1 MVDAT
6 LFPLDMPDP
15 ESVPNSPNGDLH
27 MGSPSSPPV
36 PQITLTR
43 ANDTHSRPST
53 STQLPTPSPHSPH
66 SLSPTLGRPSTTA
79 SNSPPP
85 LPLTRDLL
93 QRKNKL
99 DALLRDGNRQTQPR
113 QYPTQTPIMTFGTD
127 SNIMVDERVTAGLG
141 ISTPTPTSA
150 GLGISTPQQQ
160 QHTTTASNVRHRRH
174 STRPSISTNMATIM
188 DHEKRSG
195 NRKTPPASPHITN
208 EFYSWIHDIDLKA
221 PPGHSTS
228 IKDHIMMFSGYSS
241 RATSRSASSIHNSIF
256 DEKKDMYYADTTTPS
271 ISPPPYS
278 QYHSSPMHHVPDLI
292 RPHYGHQLLSYFFE
306 AAKRVVN
313 LRGPE
318 EIDDLLQSN
327 GISPPSSSS
336 SYPRTPRRHHRD
348 DHDYYHPEP
357 SLQKRISNG
366 TSFDK
371 RSVFSS
377 PALSLADAPSSLA
390 GPGVVG
396 GGQLDKR
403 SLYSDYPSTAKQ
415 ESRHTAMSLKE
426 MPPIIPPPASSSS
439 SSSSPSGPLGGN
451 SLCMFTPNNRIRR
464 YLWHNVIQSW

>member
-1 MVDAT
+1 MVHGP

-36 PQITLTR
+36 PQITLTK
-43 ANDTHSRPST
+43 ANDTHSSQPST

-66 SLSPTLGRPSTTA
+66 SLSPTLGRPSTA

-99 DALLRDGNRQTQPR
+99 DALLRNGQGPTQPR
-113 QYPTQTPIMTFGTD
+113 HYQNQTPIMTFGTD
-127 SNIMVDERVTAGLG
+127 SNIVVDERVTAGLG
-141 ISTPTPTSA
+141 ISTP
-150 GLGISTPQQQ
+150 GLGISTPTPTSTLQ
-160 QHTTTASNVRHRRH
+160 QHEMPSRHTTSSVRHRRH
-174 STRPSISTNMATIM
+174 STRPSISTNMTTIM
-188 DHEKRSG
+188 DHEKRSN
-195 NRKTPPASPHITN
+195 NRKTPPSSPHITN
-208 EFYSWIHDIDLKA
+208 EFYSWIHDIDLKP

-256 DEKKDMYYADTTTPS
+256 DEKKGIYYADTTAPS
-271 ISPPPYS
+271 TSPPPYS
-278 QYHSSPMHHVPDLI
+278 QYHSSPIHHVPDLF
-292 RPHYGHQLLSYFFE
+292 RPHYGHQLLSYFFQ

-318 EIDDLLQSN
+318 EVDDLLQKN
-327 GISPPSSSS
+327 NITPS
-336 SYPRTPRRHHRD
+336 SYPRSPRD
-348 DHDYYHPEP
+348 DYDTATHYYPEP

-377 PALSLADAPSSLA
+377 PALSLVDNSPSLA
-390 GPGVVG
+390 GLGVG
-396 GGQLDKR
+396 DKR
-403 SLYSDYPSTAKQ
+403 SLYSDYPPSSKQ
-415 ESRHTAMSLKE
+415 ESRHTTVPLKE
-426 MPPIIPPPASSSS
+426 MSPIIPPPPPSS
-439 SSSSPSGPLGGN
+439 SGPLGGN
-451 SLCMFTPNNRIRR
+451 SLCMFTPNNRLRR